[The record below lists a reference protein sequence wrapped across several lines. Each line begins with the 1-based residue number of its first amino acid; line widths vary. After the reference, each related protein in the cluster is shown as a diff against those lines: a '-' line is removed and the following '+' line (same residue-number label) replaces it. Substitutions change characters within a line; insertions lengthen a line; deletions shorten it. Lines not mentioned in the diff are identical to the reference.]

1 MTGSTAPDRPT
12 AAPAAHPRVGVI
24 PRYQPGRTAEATMAE
39 HGLDS
44 AVKLAS
50 NESPFGPLPG
60 VPEAVAAATADAGR
74 YPDHLAETLRAALAA
89 RHGIAAEQVAVGC
102 GSVGMLQQLLLSYAG
117 PGHEVLFPWPS
128 FIAYPQFSL
137 LAGATIVE
145 APLRAWAADVDALLA
160 AVTPRTTMV
169 LLANPNNPTST
180 ALRTD
185 AVAHLVEALPPRVL
199 LVVDEAYREYVTDPD
214 VPDALERHR
223 GRPNVVVLRTFSK
236 AWALAGLR
244 VGYLV
249 GDPAV
254 AHAVD
259 ATLTPFSVST
269 PAQAA
274 ALAALEQQEEVDRR
288 AAVVVA
294 ERTRVRATLAERG
307 LPVPD
312 SQGNFVWLPTGPASG
327 DLAHAM
333 ERRGVVTRPFPS
345 GIRVTI
351 GLAGDN
357 DRFLDA
363 LADALLDVPDA
374 AGAWERDTALAGA
387 ARGDGSGR
395 P

>member
-1 MTGSTAPDRPT
+1 M
-12 AAPAAHPRVGVI
+12 AA
-24 PRYQPGRTAEATMAE
+24 

-60 VPEAVAAATADAGR
+60 VLEAVAAATERSGR
-74 YPDHLAETLRAALAA
+74 YPDHLAEELRATLAA
-89 RHGIAAEQVAVGC
+89 RHGVRVEQVAVGC

-128 FIAYPQFSL
+128 FIAYPQFTL
-137 LAGATIVE
+137 LAGADIVE
-145 APLRAWAADVDALLA
+145 APLTGWTADADAVLA
-160 AVTPRTTMV
+160 AVTPRTAMV

-180 ALRTD
+180 ALRT
-185 AVAHLVEALPPRVL
+185 AALARLVDELPPSVL
-199 LVVDEAYREYVTDPD
+199 IVVDEAYREYVTDAD
-214 VPDALERHR
+214 VPDAWVNF
-223 GRPNVVVLRTFSK
+223 GDRPNVVVLRTFSK

-249 GDPAV
+249 GDPSV
-254 AHAVD
+254 ANAVD

-269 PAQAA
+269 AAQAA
-274 ALAALEQQEEVDRR
+274 ALAALRQTEEVARR

-294 ERTRVRATLAERG
+294 ERERVSEELAARE
-307 LPVPD
+307 LPVPP
-312 SQGNFVWLPTGPASG
+312 SQGNFIWLPTGRASAA
-327 DLAHAM
+327 LADAM

-351 GLAGDN
+351 GLDHEN

-363 LADALLDVPDA
+363 AEAAARDVPEAMAAWSGEADAAVA
-374 AGAWERDTALAGA
+374 VGGERTA
-387 ARGDGSGR
+387 AR
-395 P
+395 